1 MFSNRLDWEQPPN
14 AFSRLLQE
22 KRARGEALIDLTES
36 NPTRV
41 GLEYPA
47 EIILAPPDP
56 SQALLYAPDPRG
68 LAPTR
73 RAIARH
79 YGHQGARLDPQALFL
94 TAGTSEAYSLVF
106 KLLANPGDE
115 ILVPTP
121 GYPLLSYLAAFE
133 GLSACG
139 YPLRCDAAGEWSI
152 DLEALQARVTP
163 RTRAII
169 LVNPNN
175 PTGSYVQTEE
185 LSAIDRLC
193 RRRGL
198 ALIADEVFC
207 DYAAQSAP
215 ADPTRSVLNRTRA
228 LTFVLNG
235 FSKMLALPQFK
246 LSWIV
251 VGGQPELADAAQARL
266 EILLDFYLSVGTGV
280 QLAADRLMGIRE
292 TMQQQIGQRLEANSR
307 FLHEQIARTANC
319 RLLQRQGGWYAVVEI
334 RDRMTDEA
342 RILQLAD
349 QENTLVHPGYFYDF
363 DQEGFVVVSLL
374 PESATFRTGV
384 ERLIGRFGI

>member
-1 MFSNRLDWEQPPN
+1 MFSNRLEWEQPPN

-22 KRARGEALIDLTES
+22 KRARGETLIDLTES

-41 GLEYPA
+41 GLDYPA

-56 SQALLYAPDPRG
+56 SQSLLYAPDPRG
-68 LAPTR
+68 LVQAR
-73 RAIARH
+73 RAIAGH
-79 YGHQGARLDPQALFL
+79 YAGQGAQVDPQELFL

-106 KLLANPGDE
+106 KLLANPEDE

-139 YPLRCDAAGEWSI
+139 YPLRCDAAGQWSI
-152 DLEALQARVTP
+152 DLPALQARVTP

-175 PTGSYVQTEE
+175 PTGSYVQSEE
-185 LSAIDRLC
+185 LGAIDALC
-193 RRRGL
+193 RRQGL
-198 ALIADEVFC
+198 ALIADEVFG
-207 DYAAQSAP
+207 DYCAHAAP
-215 ADPTRSVLNRTRA
+215 APARSVLNRTRA

-251 VGGQPELADAAQARL
+251 VGGAPELAAAAQARL

-280 QLAADRLMGIRE
+280 QLAADRLLGIRE
-292 TMQQQIGQRLEANSR
+292 TMQHQIRRRLQANSR
-307 FLHEQIARTANC
+307 FLQDRIARTANC
-319 RLLQRQGGWYAVVEI
+319 RLLQRQGGWYAVIEI
-334 RDRMTDEA
+334 RDRLTDEA
-342 RILQLAD
+342 RVLQLAD

-374 PESATFRTGV
+374 PESPTFRTGV
-384 ERLIGRFGI
+384 ERLIARFGI